1 MPRPPA
7 HPDNGHAKRR
17 RAVNAHKRLMILAAA
32 GRVFAEHGLEGAS
45 LRAIAREA
53 GYTPA
58 ALYFHYASKEEIY
71 ADLLAESLARLD
83 AAVAEAAEGAAAADK
98 ATQEQALARLR
109 GAAFAFFDFYRDQP
123 GDLQLGFYLYRGM
136 KPMGLTV
143 ELNTR
148 LNAALVAVL
157 DRMQRPLADLGLP
170 PSAAEQAT
178 ASLFAQITGLLLLL
192 HTGRIKLFAV
202 EARELLTDYLDR
214 MIASAALSG

>member
-1 MPRPPA
+1 
-7 HPDNGHAKRR
+7 
-17 RAVNAHKRLMILAAA
+17 MILAAA
-32 GRVFAEHGLEGAS
+32 GRVFTEHGLEGAS

-83 AAVAEAAEGAAAADK
+83 AAVAEAADGAAVAERAAR
-98 ATQEQALARLR
+98 EEALARLR

-136 KPMGLTV
+136 KPMGLTA

-192 HTGRIKLFAV
+192 HTGRIKLFAF
-202 EARELLTDYLDR
+202 EARDLLTDYLDR
-214 MIASAALSG
+214 LTAAVAVTGASLGRDAAG

>member
-1 MPRPPA
+1 
-7 HPDNGHAKRR
+7 
-17 RAVNAHKRLMILAAA
+17 MILAAA

-83 AAVAEAAEGAAAADK
+83 AAVAEAADGAAVAERAAR
-98 ATQEQALARLR
+98 EEALARLR

-136 KPMGLTV
+136 KPMGLTA